1 MLIFRTFYLTNKK
14 KYHGFHKNNLFS
26 TASENSVLKYIHK
39 KTVIAFYNII
49 DFTVFVNAAFVS
61 ITDKKINF

>member
-14 KYHGFHKNNLFS
+14 KYHGFHKNKQ